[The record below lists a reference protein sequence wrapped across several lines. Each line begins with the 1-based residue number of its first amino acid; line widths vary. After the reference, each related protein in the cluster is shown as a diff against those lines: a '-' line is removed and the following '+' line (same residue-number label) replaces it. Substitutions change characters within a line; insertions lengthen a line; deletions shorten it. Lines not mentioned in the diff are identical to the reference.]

1 MKRFFILASAA
12 IVALASCAKTEVVYK
27 DAPQEIAFKQ
37 VTGAMTKATETLTTD
52 MGVFAYTADGNYYFG
67 PVLFYDVDDVWK
79 GSPAQY
85 YPLQTDLDF
94 ACYAPYTGLLEWS
107 YDNGTQTLVSPAIDD
122 VKAIDVLYGERIYAD
137 CGTTPDAVPVLFK
150 HALAKVTVKVQS
162 NVPGTITVNSV
173 TLTDICT
180 GGKVTVDYDS
190 DSWKSTVWS
199 DKAGAADYVWT
210 KADSFNLSDTAQ
222 EFGPSINFVPGDSQN
237 VVYQTSFEVSYTMNS
252 VTMTASVDLS
262 GIWEMGKHYTYTLN
276 AKLNAI
282 TFDPEVEVMATVTP
296 EPIDL

>member
-1 MKRFFILASAA
+1 M
-12 IVALASCAKTEVVYK
+12 
-27 DAPQEIAFKQ
+27 
-37 VTGAMTKATETLTTD
+37 
-52 MGVFAYTADGNYYFG
+52 
-67 PVLFYDVDDVWK
+67 
-79 GSPAQY
+79 
-85 YPLQTDLDF
+85 
-94 ACYAPYTGLLEWS
+94 
-107 YDNGTQTLVSPAIDD
+107 
-122 VKAIDVLYGERIYAD
+122 
-137 CGTTPDAVPVLFK
+137 
-150 HALAKVTVKVQS
+150 AKVTVKVQS

-237 VVYQTSFEVSYTMNS
+237 VVDQTSFEVSYTMNS
-252 VTMTASVDLS
+252 VTMTASVGLT

-276 AKLNAI
+276 AKLNEI
-282 TFDPEVEVMATVTP
+282 TFDPEVEVMETVTP
-296 EPIDL
+296 EAIAL